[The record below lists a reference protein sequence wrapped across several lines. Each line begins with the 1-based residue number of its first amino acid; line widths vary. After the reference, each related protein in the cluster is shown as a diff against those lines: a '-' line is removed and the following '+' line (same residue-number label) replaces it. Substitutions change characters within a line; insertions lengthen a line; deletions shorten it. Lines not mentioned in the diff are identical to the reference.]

1 MSTRT
6 ITKGR
11 SFLQIFHTAAQGH
24 AAEIAPES
32 DDLLDLVPD
41 NAAPADLRSPAQANL
56 MNRLINEIRE
66 SDPAAAAQAD
76 EYMIKMEGRWTPGRE
91 GNASRWI
98 SRLLAKADELKKA
111 RRAAGRVALE
121 DGMYL
126 LDGEIFKV
134 QHAVHGSGNQYAK
147 RLVVNGEGER
157 ATFVYA
163 PGVVTRLRPEHRMNL
178 EQAKEY
184 GALYG
189 VCVRCGAVLTREES
203 IERAMGSTC
212 ASKI

>member
-1 MSTRT
+1 MATKTRE
-6 ITKGR
+6 R

-24 AAEIAPES
+24 AAEITEPAG
-32 DDLLDLVPD
+32 DDLLDLVPVD
-41 NAAPADLRSPAQANL
+41 SPAPDLRSPAQANL
-56 MNRLINEIRE
+56 MDRLINEIRE
-66 SDPAAAAQAD
+66 TDPAAAAQAD

-98 SRLLAKADELKKA
+98 SRLIAKADELKKV
-111 RRAAGRVALE
+111 RRGAGRVALE

-147 RLVVNGEGER
+147 RLVVNGEGEK
-157 ATFVYA
+157 ATFAYA

-178 EQAKEY
+178 EQAKQY

-189 VCVRCGAVLTREES
+189 VCVRCGTVLTREES
-203 IERAMGSTC
+203 IERAMGPVC
-212 ASKI
+212 AGKI